1 MSYWRLSLPDRSSHG
16 ARTALGRSSSLPLSL
31 DLTSP
36 QLMCILGSS
45 FPVVASF
52 RGSPGQRMGQS
63 WLKAC
68 LRPGGVSPLPRS
80 PVLGCWGVIHRI
92 SSLRASRSGSTHSS
106 LSWYVQEPTPAIR
119 AIGSEQPCR
128 LSSSPTESLMLIYQ
142 GRCNFEHGQKSTCCA
157 RDEALCEARVPLCPE
172 SWIMRHNMAADAD
185 VLAAGFRRA
194 MVRRSLLLQGLPHRS
209 QTLYRRD

>member
-1 MSYWRLSLPDRSSHG
+1 MSYWRLSLPHRSSHG
-16 ARTALGRSSSLPLSL
+16 ARTSLGRSSSLPLSL

-45 FPVVASF
+45 FPAVASF

-68 LRPGGVSPLPRS
+68 LRLGGVSPLRQS
-80 PVLGCWGVIHRI
+80 PVLGCWGAIPRI
-92 SSLRASRSGSTHSS
+92 SFLRASRSDSTHSS

-128 LSSSPTESLMLIYQ
+128 PSSSPTESLMLIYQ
-142 GRCNFEHGQKSTCCA
+142 VRCNFEHGQKSPSRA
-157 RDEALCEARVPLCPE
+157 RDEALCEAACPFM
-172 SWIMRHNMAADAD
+172 SGVVDHA
-185 VLAAGFRRA
+185 
-194 MVRRSLLLQGLPHRS
+194 
-209 QTLYRRD
+209 